1 MRALDTLNS
10 SKPQSNAAIYC
21 LTILALALIAMTVVA
36 GYQLNELF
44 PQKAVVQQQELQLTQ
59 RADAIQSMSA
69 ELKRLAE
76 QKQVLEADL
85 LSAKEQAKAAEHA
98 KTELENNRQAA
109 LTSAA
114 LEDED
119 SLCAIIEQ
127 NIRLVADQL
136 NRDDFFRLRDERE
149 AEAEAVLE
157 SYEKQLASCI
167 EQLTAQTA
175 SPAQTDSAPHAQDF
189 AAPIE
194 R

>member
-10 SKPQSNAAIYC
+10 AKPHSNAALYC

-36 GYQLNELF
+36 GYELNNLF
-44 PQKAVVQQQELQLTQ
+44 PLKAVVQQQEIQLTQ
-59 RADAIQSMSA
+59 RSDTIQSMTA
-69 ELKRLAE
+69 ELKRLTK
-76 QKQVLEADL
+76 QKQALETDL
-85 LSAKEQAKAAEHA
+85 LTAKEQAKAAEAA
-98 KTELENNRQAA
+98 KTELENTQRAA
-109 LTSAA
+109 QISAA

-136 NRDDFFRLRDERE
+136 SRDDFFRLRDERE

-157 SYEKQLASCI
+157 SYEKQLATCI

-175 SPAQTDSAPHAQDF
+175 SPAQNDEPDAQDLTS
-189 AAPIE
+189 PIKH
-194 R
+194 

>member
-10 SKPQSNAAIYC
+10 AKPHSNAALYC

-36 GYQLNELF
+36 GYELNNLF
-44 PQKAVVQQQELQLTQ
+44 PLKAVVQQQEIQLTQ
-59 RADAIQSMSA
+59 RTDTIQSMSV

-76 QKQVLEADL
+76 QKQALETDL
-85 LSAKEQAKAAEHA
+85 LTAKEQAKAAEAA
-98 KTELENNRQAA
+98 KTELENTQRAA
-109 LTSAA
+109 QTSAA

-127 NIRLVADQL
+127 NIRLVTDQL
-136 NRDDFFRLRDERE
+136 SRDDFFRLRDERE

-157 SYEKQLASCI
+157 SYEKQLATCI

-175 SPAQTDSAPHAQDF
+175 SPAQNDEPDAQDLTS
-189 AAPIE
+189 PIKH
-194 R
+194 

>member
-10 SKPQSNAAIYC
+10 AKPHSNAALYC

-36 GYQLNELF
+36 GYELNNLF
-44 PQKAVVQQQELQLTQ
+44 PLKAVVQQQEIQLTQ
-59 RADAIQSMSA
+59 RSDTIQSMTA
-69 ELKRLAE
+69 ELKRLTK
-76 QKQVLEADL
+76 QKQALETDL
-85 LSAKEQAKAAEHA
+85 LTAKEQAKAAEAA
-98 KTELENNRQAA
+98 KTELENTQRAA
-109 LTSAA
+109 QISAA

-136 NRDDFFRLRDERE
+136 SRDDFFRLRDERE

-157 SYEKQLASCI
+157 SYERQLATCI

-175 SPAQTDSAPHAQDF
+175 SPAQNDEPDAQDLTS
-189 AAPIE
+189 PIKH
-194 R
+194 

>member
-1 MRALDTLNS
+1 VRALDTLNS
-10 SKPQSNAAIYC
+10 AKPHSNAALYC

-36 GYQLNELF
+36 GYELNNLF
-44 PQKAVVQQQELQLTQ
+44 PLKAVVQQQEIQLKQ
-59 RADAIQSMSA
+59 RSDTIQSMTA

-76 QKQVLEADL
+76 QKQALETDL
-85 LSAKEQAKAAEHA
+85 LTAKEQAKAAEAA
-98 KTELENNRQAA
+98 KTELENTQRAPQIS
-109 LTSAA
+109 TA

-136 NRDDFFRLRDERE
+136 SRDDFFRLRDERE

-157 SYEKQLASCI
+157 SYEKQLATCI

-175 SPAQTDSAPHAQDF
+175 SPAQNDEPDAQDLTS
-189 AAPIE
+189 PIKH
-194 R
+194 

>member
-10 SKPQSNAAIYC
+10 AKPHSNAALYC

-36 GYQLNELF
+36 GYELNNLF
-44 PQKAVVQQQELQLTQ
+44 PLKAVVQQQEIQLTQ
-59 RADAIQSMSA
+59 RSDTIQSMTT
-69 ELKRLAE
+69 ELKRLTK
-76 QKQVLEADL
+76 QKQALETDL
-85 LSAKEQAKAAEHA
+85 LTAKEQAKAAEAA
-98 KTELENNRQAA
+98 KTELENTQRAA
-109 LTSAA
+109 QISAA

-136 NRDDFFRLRDERE
+136 SRDDFFRLRDERE

-157 SYEKQLASCI
+157 SYERQLAACI

-175 SPAQTDSAPHAQDF
+175 SPAQNDEPDAQDLTS
-189 AAPIE
+189 PIKH
-194 R
+194 

>member
-10 SKPQSNAAIYC
+10 AKPHSNAALYC

-36 GYQLNELF
+36 GYELNNLF
-44 PQKAVVQQQELQLTQ
+44 PLKAVVQQQEIQLKQ
-59 RADAIQSMSA
+59 RSDTIQSMTA

-76 QKQVLEADL
+76 QKQALETDL
-85 LSAKEQAKAAEHA
+85 LTAKEQAKAAEAA
-98 KTELENNRQAA
+98 KTELENTQRAA
-109 LTSAA
+109 QTSAA

-136 NRDDFFRLRDERE
+136 SRDDFFRLRDERE

>member
-10 SKPQSNAAIYC
+10 AKPHSNAALYC

-36 GYQLNELF
+36 GYELNNLF
-44 PQKAVVQQQELQLTQ
+44 PLKAVVQQQEIQLTQ
-59 RADAIQSMSA
+59 RSDTIQSMTA
-69 ELKRLAE
+69 ELKRLTK
-76 QKQVLEADL
+76 QKQALETDL
-85 LSAKEQAKAAEHA
+85 LTAKEQAKAAEAA
-98 KTELENNRQAA
+98 KTELENTQRAA
-109 LTSAA
+109 QTSAA

-136 NRDDFFRLRDERE
+136 SRDDFFRLRDERE

-157 SYEKQLASCI
+157 SYEKQLATCI

-175 SPAQTDSAPHAQDF
+175 SPAQNDEPDAQDLTS
-189 AAPIE
+189 PIKH
-194 R
+194 

>member
-10 SKPQSNAAIYC
+10 AKPHSNAALYC

-36 GYQLNELF
+36 GYELNNLF
-44 PQKAVVQQQELQLTQ
+44 PLKAVVQQQEIQLKQ
-59 RADAIQSMSA
+59 RSDTIQSMTA

-76 QKQVLEADL
+76 QKQALETDL
-85 LSAKEQAKAAEHA
+85 LTAKEQAKAAEAA
-98 KTELENNRQAA
+98 KTELENTQRAPQIS
-109 LTSAA
+109 TA

-136 NRDDFFRLRDERE
+136 SRDDFFRLRDERE

-157 SYEKQLASCI
+157 SYERQLATCI

-175 SPAQTDSAPHAQDF
+175 SPAQSSAPDAQDLTS
-189 AAPIE
+189 PIKH
-194 R
+194 

>member
-10 SKPQSNAAIYC
+10 PKPQSNAAIYC

-44 PQKAVVQQQELQLTQ
+44 PLKAVVQQQEVQLTH

-76 QKQVLEADL
+76 QKQALETDL
-85 LSAKEQAKAAEHA
+85 LTTKEQVKAAEAA
-98 KTELENNRQAA
+98 KTELENTQRAA
-109 LTSAA
+109 QTSAA

-136 NRDDFFRLRDERE
+136 SRDDFFRLRDERE

-157 SYEKQLASCI
+157 SYEKQLATCI

-175 SPAQTDSAPHAQDF
+175 SPAQNSAPDAQDF
-189 AAPIE
+189 TSPIKH
-194 R
+194 

>member
-10 SKPQSNAAIYC
+10 PPPQSNAAIYC
-21 LTILALALIAMTVVA
+21 LTILALALITMTVVA

-44 PQKAVVQQQELQLTQ
+44 PLKAVVQQQEAQLTQ

-76 QKQVLEADL
+76 QKQALETDL
-85 LSAKEQAKAAEHA
+85 LSAKEQAKAAETA
-98 KTELENNRQAA
+98 KAELENRQNAA

-136 NRDDFFRLRDERE
+136 SRDDFFRLRDERE

-157 SYEKQLASCI
+157 SYERQLATCI

-175 SPAQTDSAPHAQDF
+175 SPAQSSAPDAQDLTS
-189 AAPIE
+189 PIKH
-194 R
+194 